1 MRKYCNNSNSLTVL
15 ELYDGG
21 AMFIGSYVL
30 QILLQFVFSFVL
42 ITTDVGV
49 DFTSSTLGICILSV
63 INEFS
68 MFITP
73 FLYSKIKGEKLY
85 VGVGLNKRLGI
96 KRTGLALGL
105 AIATV
110 MAFAPLANA
119 FVALIIKSGYDTSS
133 MTSLAI
139 NSWGTYVVG
148 IIFLCALPA
157 VCEEFLYR
165 GMISRAL
172 GDKGMIF
179 GILMSSLL
187 FALMHGSPIQLVHQ
201 FFLGCVCAII
211 YYSSRNL
218 RACMIVHFTNN
229 FIAITGNFILF
240 KTGKIDFALNWWQ
253 SLIVTV
259 VGLAMLAV
267 AIVAYYKLS
276 NPRRAIDVKDIE
288 GGLKEGF
295 YTQAE
300 NQAFE
305 SERQAIIE
313 QAEQCSSDE
322 EREILFE
329 AKADEKKKLNKKGR
343 LAMIYALILAIGV
356 WVINTVTNYLS

>member
-1 MRKYCNNSNSLTVL
+1 MRKYYGNSNSLTVL

-21 AMFIGSYVL
+21 AMYIGSYVL

-49 DFTSSTLGICILSV
+49 SFTSTALGICILSV

-68 MFITP
+68 MLVTP

-85 VGVGLNKRLGI
+85 RGVGLNCNLGI
-96 KRTGLALGL
+96 KRIGVAFIV
-105 AIATV
+105 AVATV
-110 MAFAPLANA
+110 MAFAPIANA

-133 MTSLAI
+133 MTSLTI
-139 NSWGTYVVG
+139 DSWGTYVVG

-179 GILMSSLL
+179 GIFMSSLL

-201 FFLGCVCAII
+201 FFLGCVCAVI

-240 KTGKIDFALNWWQ
+240 KTGQVGFALNWWQ

-259 VGLAMLAV
+259 VGLVLLA
-267 AIVAYYKLS
+267 ATIVLYFKLS
-276 NPRRAIDVKDIE
+276 NPQRAINVKDIE
-288 GGLKEGF
+288 GELKASF
-295 YTQAE
+295 YTEQE
-300 NQAFE
+300 KQAFE
-305 SERQAIIE
+305 CERVALSE
-313 QAEQCSSDE
+313 QAAQCNSDE
-322 EREILFE
+322 EREILLE
-329 AKADEKKKLNKKGR
+329 TNAAEKKKLSKKGR

-356 WVINTVTNYLS
+356 WVLNTVTNYLS

>member
-1 MRKYCNNSNSLTVL
+1 MRKYYGNSNSLTVL

-49 DFTSSTLGICILSV
+49 SFTSSTLGICILAV

-68 MFITP
+68 MFVTP

-85 VGVGLNKRLGI
+85 KGVGLNRNLGI
-96 KRTGLALGL
+96 KRIGVALVI

-110 MAFAPLANA
+110 MAFAPIANA
-119 FVALIIKSGYDTSS
+119 FVALVIKSGYDTSS

-139 NSWGTYVVG
+139 DSWGTYVVG

-165 GMISRAL
+165 GMIARAL

-201 FFLGCVCAII
+201 FFLGCVCAIV

-240 KTGKIDFALNWWQ
+240 KTGQVDFALNWWQ
-253 SLIVTV
+253 SLVVTI
-259 VGLAMLAV
+259 VGLALLAV
-267 AIVAYYKLS
+267 TKKLFFKLS
-276 NPRRAIDVKDIE
+276 NNQKTINVKDIE
-288 GGLKEGF
+288 GELKDSF
-295 YTQAE
+295 YTEQE
-300 NQAFE
+300 KQVFE
-305 SERQAIIE
+305 SERIALIE
-313 QAEQCSSDE
+313 QTEQCSSEE
-322 EREILFE
+322 EREILLE
-329 AKADEKKKLNKKGR
+329 ANKAEKKKLNKKGK

-356 WVINTVTNYLS
+356 WILNTVTNYLS

>member
-165 GMISRAL
+165 GMIARAL

-179 GILMSSLL
+179 GILTSSLL

-240 KTGKIDFALNWWQ
+240 KTGQIDFALNWWQ

-276 NPRRAIDVKDIE
+276 NPRRTIDVKDIE

-305 SERQAIIE
+305 SERQAITE

-329 AKADEKKKLNKKGR
+329 AKADERKKLNKKGKM
-343 LAMIYALILAIGV
+343 AMIYALILAIGV

>member
-1 MRKYCNNSNSLTVL
+1 MKKYYNNSNALTVL

-42 ITTDVGV
+42 ITTSVGV
-49 DFTSSTLGICILSV
+49 SFTSTALGICILSV

-85 VGVGLNKRLGI
+85 IGVGLDKRLGF
-96 KRTGLALGL
+96 KRIGVAVVV

-110 MAFAPLANA
+110 MAFAPIANA
-119 FVALIIKSGYDTSS
+119 FVALIIKSGYDASS
-133 MTSLAI
+133 MTTLTV
-139 NSWGTYVVG
+139 NSWGMYIVG

-179 GILMSSLL
+179 GILISSLL

-201 FFLGCVCAII
+201 FFLGCVCAIV

-229 FIAITGNFILF
+229 FIAVTGNFILN
-240 KTGKIDFALNWWQ
+240 KTGNIDFALNWWQ
-253 SLIVTV
+253 SLIVTI
-259 VGLAMLAV
+259 VGLGLLALT
-267 AIVAYYKLS
+267 ILLFFKLS
-276 NPRRAIDVKDIE
+276 NNQRAINAKDIE
-288 GGLKEGF
+288 GELKDSF
-295 YTQAE
+295 YTEQE
-300 NQAFE
+300 KQAFE

-313 QAEQCSSDE
+313 LAEQCSSVE
-322 EREILFE
+322 EREILLE
-329 AKADEKKKLNKKGR
+329 ANADEKKKLNKKGK

-356 WVINTVTNYLS
+356 WILNTVTNYLS